1 MAGDKCQLEP
11 QNANALP
18 VVNLVKVAGAYFSHC
33 YDLISP
39 LVMPALCSA
48 HLVYSALFFALHHD
62 TATNGNHTHTHYN
75 QDLIFTH
82 FLALVPCIKYT
93 SPHC

>member
-48 HLVYSALFFALHHD
+48 HLVYSALFLHS
-62 TATNGNHTHTHYN
+62 TMTQLQMATTLTPIIIKILFLHTFW
-75 QDLIFTH
+75 L
-82 FLALVPCIKYT
+82 
-93 SPHC
+93 

>member
-62 TATNGNHTHTHYN
+62 TATNGNHTPHTHYN

-82 FLALVPCIKYT
+82 FLALVQIYIP
-93 SPHC
+93 PR

>member
-33 YDLISP
+33 YDLVSP

-48 HLVYSALFFALHHD
+48 HPVYSTLFLHS
-62 TATNGNHTHTHYN
+62 TMTQLQMATTLLTPIIIKILFLHTFW
-75 QDLIFTH
+75 L
-82 FLALVPCIKYT
+82 
-93 SPHC
+93 

>member
-33 YDLISP
+33 YDLVSP

-48 HLVYSALFFALHHD
+48 HLVYSALFLHHD
-62 TATNGNHTHTHYN
+62 KLQMAIILTPIIIKILFLHTFW
-75 QDLIFTH
+75 L
-82 FLALVPCIKYT
+82 
-93 SPHC
+93 